1 MANKNY
7 LIRPEASPKAA
18 PVKKKD
24 IQESLQEA
32 NETADKL
39 LERMTEMT
47 SKYNTM
53 MATGITSRLDNR
65 ATSLFNT
72 VLAETKAMPRGGE
85 SGGKS
90 IKDRDG
96 QGYDTDGREDV
107 RDQDA
112 LHYYHPFPQWTA
124 GDGCADDE
132 VKKLS
137 FASLII
143 ISQHFQTFQNVLFDI
158 FITHNDRF

>member
-65 ATSLFNT
+65 AVALFNT
-72 VLAETKAMPRGGE
+72 VLAETKAMPRE
-85 SGGKS
+85 VEKAVEKALMTEMDKAVTRMDEKISE
-90 IKDRDG
+90 IKLFCIVITLFLNG
-96 QGYDTDGREDV
+96 LLAMAV
-107 RDQDA
+107 
-112 LHYYHPFPQWTA
+112 LM
-124 GDGCADDE
+124 
-132 VKKLS
+132 VK
-137 FASLII
+137 
-143 ISQHFQTFQNVLFDI
+143 
-158 FITHNDRF
+158 